1 MRRRGAH
8 CRCRPRPRYRVRRPI
23 FGLVHGNYPPGLAA
37 TYHFIPKQTTLILYR
52 LLEEIAI
59 RFSPFLRNFFSFFSF
74 FPFPQRAVT
83 GCFPPNG
90 SKHDSGCIH
99 FLRVFHGF
107 PGKKFFSFCT
117 MSGNIVVSRHW
128 RIFSAHPIVC
138 VQSVFSF
145 FCPRGTVQ
153 RADSTG
159 GKQGF
164 LQMLF
169 S

>member
-1 MRRRGAH
+1 M
-8 CRCRPRPRYRVRRPI
+8 
-23 FGLVHGNYPPGLAA
+23 
-37 TYHFIPKQTTLILYR
+37 K
-52 LLEEIAI
+52 
-59 RFSPFLRNFFSFFSF
+59 FFSFFSF

-99 FLRVFHGF
+99 LLRVFHGF
-107 PGKKFFSFCT
+107 PGKKNFSFYT

-164 LQMLF
+164 LQMPFSYRKFLRAAQACCKAGLRVDENLAVFPGYSSAWTMFFRLF
-169 S
+169 SQEIPCIFPSPCAILLLDA